1 MNLIV
6 AIDNKNGIGKQNGLL
21 TSIPEDMEFFKKIT
35 TNKVVVMGRK
45 TLESLPEGKPLKN
58 RTNIVLSSKPIEG
71 VITCN
76 CVESLLQVLSTYNS
90 SDIFI
95 IGGASIYSQL
105 IKYCDIAYIT
115 KINKNFQAD
124 TFFPKLNSEWKELKR
139 SETKEYNTHKSLK
152 KD

>member
-1 MNLIV
+1 MV
-6 AIDNKNGIGKQNGLL
+6 Y
-21 TSIPEDMEFFKKIT
+21 FKKIT

-45 TLESLPEGKPLKN
+45 TLESLPGGKPLKN

-139 SETKEYNTHKSLK
+139 SETKEYNGIPYEFIVYIK
-152 KD
+152 